1 MSASIFSAVTS
12 ALHALGAVIWVGGMF
27 FAYVVLRPS
36 LGDHSPPQRLM
47 LWNRVFQ
54 RFFPWVWLAVIL
66 LLTTGYAAIF
76 VDFGGFANAGL
87 HIHIMQG
94 IGLVM
99 IALFVYLFA
108 VPFQHLKK
116 SVAAE
121 DWPDAGKSLAVIR
134 RIVGANLHLGLIN
147 VAIGASG
154 RFWL

>member
-1 MSASIFSAVTS
+1 MPESIFSAVTN
-12 ALHALGAVIWVGGMF
+12 ALHALSAVIWVGGMF
-27 FAYVVLRPS
+27 FAYMVLRPS
-36 LGDHSPPQRLM
+36 LGDHEPPQRLI

-54 RFFPWVWLAVIL
+54 RFFPWVWLAVIVL
-66 LLTTGYAAIF
+66 PATGYAAIF
-76 VDFGGFANAGL
+76 VNFGGFADAGL
-87 HIHIMQG
+87 YVHIMQG

-99 IALFVYLFA
+99 IVLFLYLFA

-116 SVAAE
+116 AVAAE
-121 DWPDAGKSLAVIR
+121 DWLNAGQKLAVIR

>member
-1 MSASIFSAVTS
+1 MFTSIFSAVTNV
-12 ALHALGAVIWVGGMF
+12 LHALSAVIWVGGMF

-36 LGDHSPPQRLM
+36 LGDHAPEQRLI
-47 LWNRVFQ
+47 LWSRVFQ

-66 LLTTGYAAIF
+66 LPATGYAAIF
-76 VDFGGFANAGL
+76 IDFGGFAAAGL
-87 HIHIMQG
+87 YIHIMQG

-99 IALFVYLFA
+99 IALFLYLFA

-116 SVAAE
+116 AVAGE
-121 DWPDAGKSLAVIR
+121 DWPSAGKSLAVIR

>member
-1 MSASIFSAVTS
+1 MPESVFTAAIN
-12 ALHALGAVIWVGGMF
+12 ALHALSAVIWVGGMF

-36 LGDHSPPQRLM
+36 LGDHAPAQRLI
-47 LWNRVFQ
+47 LWTRVFQ
-54 RFFPWVWLAVIL
+54 RFFPWVWLAVIVL
-66 LLTTGYAAIF
+66 PATGYAAIF
-76 VDFGGFANAGL
+76 VDFGGFASAGL
-87 HIHIMQG
+87 HVHIMQG

-116 SVAAE
+116 AVAAE
-121 DWPDAGKSLAVIR
+121 DWPDAGKGLAVIR

-154 RFWL
+154 RFWP